1 MIRDDNTLYLE
12 DELTDLGIPSDL
24 IWEARE
30 KGLLNPYRPGMKR
43 LQFLGREVCAAIIA
57 LSAPVAYENKT
68 HRSAK
73 YSNATTITKPSRVPV
88 SD

>member
-12 DELTDLGIPSDL
+12 NELTELGIPSDL

-30 KGLLNPYRPGMKR
+30 KGLLKPYRPGMKR

-57 LSAPVAYENKT
+57 LSAPVTYESKS

-73 YSNATTITKPSRVPV
+73 YSNATTIKKQPV
-88 SD
+88 CP